1 MTNTYPTITKEQLED
16 WDWDENHMI
25 SIFIPREHLMTWIDS
40 VPSAEDIDD
49 DFDFEFTKFDDET
62 FRVSD
67 FCPTFWTE
75 CSAEDFEQAVLDKYH
90 LKKEWIEYISV
101 DG

>member
-1 MTNTYPTITKEQLED
+1 MTSYKTITEEQIKD
-16 WDWDENHMI
+16 WEWDENHML

-40 VPSAEDIDD
+40 VSVED
-49 DFDFEFTKFDDET
+49 DFEFDFGKFDDET
-62 FRVSD
+62 FRVHA
-67 FCPTFWTE
+67 FCPTFWCE
-75 CSAEDFEQAVLDKYH
+75 CDREEFEQVVLDQFR